1 MIIYI
6 PISTDRLDATVK
18 ARFLDPKNAHET
30 QLFIKLNHMIGSN
43 TAPNE
48 KVLLSQSFIDLLKEH
63 LPKKIERI
71 SIDEGDFTQ
80 WLSKNN
86 DGISKWVIDVDSSG
100 RIKKTNP
107 KPRLLNEILHFFD
120 QLPEQITA
128 LDLSQ
133 SILFTEPARVPR
145 QIDQYQETRYD
156 NLKAII
162 KLLEE
167 KPLTYLALNHGDF
180 ATKGQDLNQWIK
192 GHLPLTLHT
201 IKLDNVK
208 EEKRIMEPSTYPE
221 NNPLRHPASSPLYF
235 INRVSTLDMSC
246 PYPVNQLLNVRDRTI
261 TKDSVFYFTNLFGR
275 YLEPDPKRAVQIE
288 LRPHKGLPRI
298 YPNMIKTI
306 NLSRRNLH
314 KWAIEIHRVPIAE
327 NAHDF
332 ITQLWRSIPRSVTK
346 LILKGNK
353 LASLSVENLEK
364 FFIGFPE
371 WVTVELSENGFNQL
385 PFTELNDKLA
395 VLPNTIIEFE
405 TEELYLRQD
414 KKIIF
419 VDGNR
424 GEALGFTPFH
434 QIKYQKNIVD
444 MCHPNDLERLS
455 ERGIRE
461 DDIKQLFATS
471 LYNSEFITHREEIM
485 QWVLGPLNIDEVTTP
500 QQHQILEYAH
510 ERIRLFA
517 QDNYNKYEIPLN
529 TTLDLS
535 YACLGC
541 LNKMQ
546 LQELFSA
553 IPTDVTKLILTHN
566 GFAKEASMLENLAG
580 AIETLKKS
588 KISYIDFS
596 SNEFYERQYGQINSF
611 LKCFVGSDSIKE
623 MNLSLSTDTPTTAYN
638 HRCRIYWLDSY
649 SHEAKKHTLLLDFAH
664 VLLSDY
670 TMESSP
676 SWALILMIQW
686 RYDHLNV
693 VTDINHEITEGSAS
707 STPTPPS
714 NQLINSD
721 DVLVQLNAHIETN
734 PNGGF
739 ARRLA
744 ALSLF
749 SEKMDP
755 SQTARG
761 SKAAPS
767 DDNSQ
772 MVLFSG
778 HQQP

>member
-6 PISTDRLDATVK
+6 PTRTDRLDATVK
-18 ARFLDPKNAHET
+18 ARFLDPKNEHET
-30 QLFIKLNHMIGSN
+30 QLFIKLNHMVGSN

-48 KVLLSQSFIDLLKEH
+48 EVLLSQPFIDLLKEH
-63 LPKKIERI
+63 LPKKIKRI

-80 WLSKNN
+80 WFNETN
-86 DGISKWVIDVDSSG
+86 DDDYTINRWLIGAV
-100 RIKKTNP
+100 RRQP
-107 KPRLLNEILHFFD
+107 APPRPADFLNDILNFFD
-120 QLPEQITA
+120 NLPEQITE

-145 QIDQYQETRYD
+145 QTDQHQQTRYD

-162 KLLEE
+162 KILEE

-192 GHLPLTLHT
+192 GHLPPTLHT

-208 EEKRIMEPSTYPE
+208 EERRIMEPSTYPE
-221 NNPLRHPASSPLYF
+221 NNPHRHPASSPLYF
-235 INRVSTLDMSC
+235 TNIVSTLDMSS
-246 PYPVNQLLNVRDRTI
+246 PYPANQLLNVRDRTI
-261 TKDSVFYFTNLFGR
+261 TKDNVFYFTNLFGR
-275 YLEPDPKRAVQIE
+275 YMEADPNRAVQIE

-314 KWAIEIHRVPIAE
+314 KWAIEMHRVPIAE

-332 ITQLWRSIPRSVTK
+332 ITQLWRSIPQSVTK

-414 KKIIF
+414 KKVIF

-424 GEALGFTPFH
+424 GEKLGFTPFH
-434 QIKYQKNIVD
+434 QIKYQKNIQQHELD
-444 MCHPNDLERLS
+444 ALASRGMS
-455 ERGIRE
+455 EK
-461 DDIKQLFATS
+461 DSQHLFAAVPC
-471 LYNSEFITHREEIM
+471 NSEFITRRGELM
-485 QWVLGPLNIDEVTTP
+485 QLLVGPLEANSVTHSKKNAILLKARKRID
-500 QQHQILEYAH
+500 
-510 ERIRLFA
+510 LFTE
-517 QDNYNKYEIPLN
+517 DNRNKYHSPLN

-535 YACLGC
+535 YARLGW
-541 LNKMQ
+541 LSKAQ
-546 LQELFSA
+546 LKELFSA
-553 IPTDVTKLILTHN
+553 IPTDVTRLILTHN

-596 SNEFYERQYGQINSF
+596 SNEFYKRKYKDINSF
-611 LKCFVGSDSIKE
+611 LSKFIKE
-623 MNLSLSTDTPTTAYN
+623 ATLTMNLSISTDTPTTAYN

-649 SHEAKKHTLLLDFAH
+649 RDEANKHDKLLNFAH

-670 TMESSP
+670 TMENSP
-676 SWALILMIQW
+676 SWALIYMIQW

-693 VTDINHEITEGSAS
+693 VTDLNHEIAEGSAS

-721 DVLVQLNAHIETN
+721 DVLVQLNAHVETN

-761 SKAAPS
+761 REAAPR

-772 MVLFSG
+772 RVLFAG
-778 HQQP
+778 HQQS